1 MGIIYKFAIIEKA
14 LLEVKNMTSLE
25 RFIRY
30 VRIDTQASD
39 KTGTTPSTE
48 KQKNLGLLLVKEL
61 LELGLE
67 DAHMDEFGVVYAH
80 LPGKGTRIGFNAHM
94 DTALEVTGEN
104 VKPHLIKSYKGGTI
118 KLANGLEMTPK
129 QFPILKEHVG
139 HDLVVTDGNT
149 LLGADDK
156 AGIAIIMSA
165 LQYFKNNPKV
175 PHNTICVAFT
185 VDEEIG
191 EGPKHFNYREMNAK
205 YAYTID
211 GSRINTIEAENFN
224 AFAAKV
230 EITGVS
236 IHPGEA
242 KGKLINA
249 LLLANEYVSLLPAQE
264 TPFDSEGKEGYWH
277 LNEIT
282 GDSEH
287 ATLRFILRDFKDEG
301 MEQRKETMKAAVKA
315 LQEKYPNAKVEIS
328 FKEQYR
334 NMKKYV
340 AKKPIAVKRVRT
352 LMRKNGIEPVTGAIR
367 GGTDGATFSRNGLIT
382 PNLGTGSYNHHGR
395 YEFLDL
401 DEFNKMISIVIRLMR
416 K

>member
-1 MGIIYKFAIIEKA
+1 MEN
-14 LLEVKNMTSLE
+14 LQ
-25 RFIRY
+25 RFLRY
-30 VRIDTQASD
+30 VSIDTQADD

-61 LELGLE
+61 IELGLS

-80 LPGKGTRIGFNAHM
+80 LPGKGTRIGLNAHM
-94 DTALEVTGEN
+94 DTALEVTGAN
-104 VKPHLIKSYKGGTI
+104 VRPYLVQNYKGGII
-118 KLANGLEMTPK
+118 KLANGLEMSPS
-129 QFPILKEHVG
+129 QFPVLKEHIG
-139 HDLVVTDGNT
+139 HDLVVTDGNS

-165 LQYFKNNPKV
+165 LQYFKDNPKV
-175 PHNTICVAFT
+175 RHNTICVAFT

-191 EGPKHFNYREMNAK
+191 EGPKHFNYEEFNAK

-211 GSRINTIEAENFN
+211 GSAINAIEAENFN
-224 AFAAKV
+224 AYSV
-230 EITGVS
+230 QIDIDGVS

-249 LLLANEYVSLLPAQE
+249 LLLAKELISSLPQNE

-277 LNEIT
+277 LNEIN

-287 ATLRFILRDFKDEG
+287 ASLHFILRDFKEEG
-301 MEQRKETMKAAVKA
+301 MEARIKVFEDAVRA
-315 LQEKYPNAKVEIS
+315 IEEKYPQAKLNCV
-328 FKEQYR
+328 FKEQYL

-340 AKKPIAVKRVRT
+340 DSKPIAIKRARSV
-352 LMRKNGIEPVTGAIR
+352 LRKNGIEPVSAAIR

-395 YEFLDL
+395 YEFLDVQ
-401 DEFNKMISIVIRLMR
+401 EFNKMISVVIDLMR